1 MIKTLQKKFIVSAM
15 LAITIL
21 LVILLSAINIGNI
34 AISAAQSRQ
43 MLGMLL
49 NEEIMLHPPQKR
61 NHPAGFLEAPM
72 DENSKMSAV
81 YFTVRIDENGSV
93 VRIDTGRIASITA
106 EEAAQLCQKVMDEG
120 AIQGKI
126 QNFRYQRGVSERDHS
141 MVYLFL
147 DTSTQFRNIFLVLAF
162 SLIAGTVCWTGM
174 LFLVILISKKA
185 IRPIAENMERQKQ
198 FVTDAGH
205 ELKTPLAIILANTEA
220 MELYHG
226 ENKWS
231 KNIRE
236 QTLRL
241 NDLMQNL
248 LMLAKAEESQER
260 NSWGRIPCSSVVLE
274 TLQMFRESAE
284 LKELQI
290 NRQLESGVEIQ
301 ASKEQIQRLLS
312 ILIDNAVKYSVP
324 KGLIEICLWKKGK
337 SVVFSIENTCEKL
350 PGCPPEK
357 LFDRF
362 YRADTAR
369 TQQSGGYGIGLSAA
383 RTIADL
389 YGGTIEASYESS
401 NRIRFTVI
409 FS

>member
-260 NSWGRIPCSSVVLE
+260 NSWGRIPFSSVVLE

>member
-21 LVILLSAINIGNI
+21 LVILLSAINVGNI
-34 AISAAQSRQ
+34 AISATQSRQ

-49 NEEIMLHPPQKR
+49 NEEIMLQPPQRR
-61 NHPAGFLEAPM
+61 NHPIGFLEAPM

-81 YFTVRIDENGSV
+81 YFTVRIDRNGNV
-93 VRIDTGRIASITA
+93 MRIDTGRIASVTA
-106 EEAAQLCQKVMDEG
+106 EEAVQLCQKVIDEG
-120 AIQGKI
+120 TAQGKI
-126 QNFRYQRGVSERDHS
+126 QNFRYKRGVSERDNS
-141 MVYLFL
+141 IVYLFL
-147 DTSTQFRNIFLVLAF
+147 DTSTQLHNILLVLFF
-162 SLIAGTVCWTGM
+162 SLVAGTVCWTGM

-248 LMLAKAEESQER
+248 LMLARADESQEC
-260 NSWGRIPCSSVVLE
+260 NSLEKLPFSSIVSE
-274 TLQMFRESAE
+274 TLQMFREAAK

-290 NRQLESGVEIQ
+290 SRQIETGVEIW
-301 ASKEQIQRLLS
+301 ANKEQIQRLIS
-312 ILIDNAVKYSVP
+312 ILIDNAVKYSVQN
-324 KGLIEICLWKKGK
+324 GTLEICLWRKGK
-337 SVVFSIENTCEKL
+337 SVILSIENTCKEL
-350 PGCPPEK
+350 PKCPPEK

-362 YRADTAR
+362 YRADAAR

-383 RTIADL
+383 RTIAGL
-389 YGGTIEASYESS
+389 YGGTIKASYEASDK
-401 NRIRFTVI
+401 IRFTVT